1 MTLRC
6 GHVVTLVQNVH
17 IIELK
22 LLLRKQVIIF
32 DDALQL
38 CCRRLWHDCRLSSVC
53 LSRMYCG

>member
-38 CCRRLWHDCRLSSVC
+38 CCRRL
-53 LSRMYCG
+53 